1 MAAGWSARITS
12 SSSSGNLVICSKLY
26 FQGYGVRVTLDRLSN
41 DFMSHGGLLELLE
54 YHWYVDQRL
63 VLYPQARSR
72 RQNGLCRVEGL
83 SFSPSSKA
91 I

>member
-1 MAAGWSARITS
+1 MAAGWSARMTS
-12 SSSSGNLVICSKLY
+12 SSSSDNLVICSKLY

-63 VLYPQARSR
+63 VLYPQARWR

-83 SFSPSSKA
+83 QKLSENM
-91 I
+91 